1 MPGLGRKVFTAG
13 EVLTAANTNG
23 YLMDQAV
30 MVFAGTAARSS
41 AIGTPSAGMLSYRT
55 DGTVYEYYNG
65 SVWSALTNP
74 GDITAVTA
82 GTGLTGGGLSGDV
95 TLNISYPT
103 AATALAGTALT
114 VAGSTLNVNYAA
126 VGSGVQS
133 LVAINA
139 TQVANTVT
147 TVTAAYTATTTDK
160 NEYLIA
166 GGTVAYTVTIPDVL
180 AIGEQ
185 ISLVRTSTGTVT
197 IAAGTGVTTWA
208 SSGTAGT
215 AVTFKLENLYDAASV
230 VKYAAN
236 SYVVIGKV
244 KA

>member
-1 MPGLGRKVFTAG
+1 MPRKVFAAN
-13 EVLTAANTNG
+13 EILTAVDVNS

-55 DGTVYEYYNG
+55 DGTAYEYYNG
-65 SVWSALTNP
+65 TAWTTLTNP

-82 GTGLTGGGLSGDV
+82 GTALSGGGTSGDV
-95 TLNISYPT
+95 TLNVDLSAI
-103 AATALAGTALT
+103 
-114 VAGSTLNVNYAA
+114 
-126 VGSGVQS
+126 
-133 LVAINA
+133 AINA
-139 TQVANTVT
+139 TQVANTVN
-147 TVTAAYTATTTDK
+147 TVTAAYTATTADK

-166 GGTVAYTVTIPDVL
+166 GGTVAYTLTIPDVL
-180 AIGEQ
+180 AVGEQ

-215 AVTFKLENLYDAASV
+215 AVTYKLANQYDAASI

-236 SYVVIGKV
+236 SYVVVGKV
-244 KA
+244 TA

>member
-1 MPGLGRKVFTAG
+1 MPRKVFAAN
-13 EVLTAANTNG
+13 EILTAADVNS

-55 DGTVYEYYNG
+55 DGTAYEYWNG
-65 SVWSALTNP
+65 STWSGLTNP

-82 GTGLTGGGLSGDV
+82 GTGLSGGGVSGDV
-95 TLNISYPT
+95 
-103 AATALAGTALT
+103 
-114 VAGSTLNVNYAA
+114 TLNVNYAA

-147 TVTAAYTATTTDK
+147 TITAAYTATTGDK

-180 AIGEQ
+180 AVGEQ
-185 ISLVRTSTGTVT
+185 ISLVRTSSGTVT

-215 AVTFKLENLYDAASV
+215 AVTFKLQNLYDAASV

-244 KA
+244 TA